1 MKQPN
6 SMRRPLNAGFTL
18 IELVVTM
25 VVVAILAAIAI
36 PSYQNQVRHSRR
48 TDAKSALLDLAAR
61 EQNVYATTTAYG
73 TTPAS
78 VGYTGASFPVTVGS
92 GYYSVNLTLTA
103 AVAPTSTAV
112 TGTPAGF
119 TLVATPI
126 AGTTQAND
134 LACQSFTL
142 TSAGVQ
148 SALNSASV
156 DNTAICWG
164 S

>member
-1 MKQPN
+1 MMHPTTDR
-6 SMRRPLNAGFTL
+6 SASSAGFTL
-18 IELVVTM
+18 IELVVVM

-78 VGYTGASFPVTVGS
+78 VGYSGSWPVTVGS
-92 GYYSVNLTLTA
+92 GYYSVNLTITP
-103 AVAPTSTAV
+103 AVAPASSLL
-112 TGTPAGF
+112 TGTPATF
-119 TLVATPI
+119 TLVATPV
-126 AGTTQAND
+126 AGTSQAND
-134 LACQSFTL
+134 SACASFTL

-148 SALNSASV
+148 TALNSSAL
-156 DNTAICWG
+156 DNSTICWG